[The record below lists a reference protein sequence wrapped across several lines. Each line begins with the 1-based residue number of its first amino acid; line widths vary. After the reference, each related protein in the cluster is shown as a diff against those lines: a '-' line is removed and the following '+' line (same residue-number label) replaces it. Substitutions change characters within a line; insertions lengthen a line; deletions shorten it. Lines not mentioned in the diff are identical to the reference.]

1 MFSYAIG
8 FMLAVLTTEGS
19 ACQGAQGFS
28 TGIMGVGS
36 YSANSDCYWALECSS
51 DTQRLSS
58 GGTFT
63 ADRATIT
70 FTDFD
75 LESDYDFVG
84 ICEFAYKCCVILYVV
99 KFSLYCAS
107 FGGMNNYDQTLP
119 ISLTQTILAPQLSHR
134 G

>member
-1 MFSYAIG
+1 
-8 FMLAVLTTEGS
+8 MLAVLTTEGS

-84 ICEFAYKCCVILYVV
+84 VSEFTYKCCVILYVIRIAPV
-99 KFSLYCAS
+99 LVTY
-107 FGGMNNYDQTLP
+107 MNMIKHL
-119 ISLTQTILAPQLSHR
+119 
-134 G
+134 